1 MVDGSFTSK
10 FEKATSGLLT
20 LCAILDVEFKVDV
33 AKVGKTLPC
42 IAPSSPDKNSSAN
55 LSFVCM
61 IS

>member
-10 FEKATSGLLT
+10 FEKAT
-20 LCAILDVEFKVDV
+20 ARLDVGVKVDV
-33 AKVGKTLPC
+33 AKVGKTLLY
-42 IAPSSPDKNSSAN
+42 IAFSSPDKYSSAN